1 MLDMVKTIK
10 KENPT
15 MSDILT
21 YYAQKVVLYNGET
34 TEVPWNSVVQC
45 TNYNAIHQV
54 QSTLS
59 LHLVRHCT
67 TRSANF
73 KLNWATHNFPL
84 DLHLLELWKVNNWH
98 QDQTR

>member
-10 KENPT
+10 KENLT

-21 YYAQKVVLYNGET
+21 YYAQKVVLYNGVT

-54 QSTLS
+54 QSTSS
-59 LHLVRHCT
+59 LHLGWCT
-67 TRSANF
+67 TA
-73 KLNWATHNFPL
+73 PQG
-84 DLHLLELWKVNNWH
+84 V
-98 QDQTR
+98 QTSS